1 VLVINSQKMSIVILR
16 RIPVFRTG
24 GEMCLRITKENCQST
39 ITNCF
44 RNVSSKAKPNLR
56 DVGSTKGSTKP
67 SPVKLYNQK
76 QRQQNTFWK
85 RFDKFFEVKE
95 QPPIPSK
102 ERNRTSMMYVASAVM
117 FTVGATYAAVPLYRI
132 FCQETGYGGTTQ
144 KGHDKSKVGVMKA
157 KKDRVLTVKF
167 NADIAATM
175 RWNFRPQQSEVKLF
189 AGETALA
196 FYTAKNPT
204 EKPIDGIS
212 TYNVVPFEAGQYFN
226 KIQCFC
232 FEEQRLNPGEEV
244 DMPVFFYIDP
254 EFLDDPNLEKDDI
267 ITLSYTFFESR
278 PGLVLPNMSQ

>member
-1 VLVINSQKMSIVILR
+1 MATLVKIGTQLSLNKSRTCACLIANSLR
-16 RIPVFRTG
+16 
-24 GEMCLRITKENCQST
+24 NA
-39 ITNCF
+39 
-44 RNVSSKAKPNLR
+44 SSKSPKDNPIRKFNQQQK
-56 DVGSTKGSTKP
+56 KGG
-67 SPVKLYNQK
+67 
-76 QRQQNTFWK
+76 FWK
-85 RFDKFFEVKE
+85 KFDDFFAVKE
-95 QPPIPSK
+95 EKHMSHISSK
-102 ERNRTSMMYVASAVM
+102 ERNRTTMMYVASAVIV
-117 FTVGATYAAVPLYRI
+117 TVGATYAAVPLYRI

-144 KGHDKSKVGVMKA
+144 KGHDKSKVGKMKA

-196 FYTAKNPT
+196 FYTAKNPST
-204 EKPIDGIS
+204 KPIDGIS

-254 EFLDDPNLEKDDI
+254 EFLEDPNLEKSDI
-267 ITLSYTFFESR
+267 ITLSYTFFESK
-278 PGLVLPNMSQ
+278 PGLVLPSMAQ

>member
-1 VLVINSQKMSIVILR
+1 MATLVKIGSQLSLNKTRTCAFLTANSLRNATSKSPKDNPIRKFNQQQKE
-16 RIPVFRTG
+16 G
-24 GEMCLRITKENCQST
+24 G
-39 ITNCF
+39 
-44 RNVSSKAKPNLR
+44 
-56 DVGSTKGSTKP
+56 
-67 SPVKLYNQK
+67 
-76 QRQQNTFWK
+76 FWK
-85 RFDKFFEVKE
+85 KFDGFFAVKE
-95 QPPIPSK
+95 EKFQSSK
-102 ERNRTSMMYVASAVM
+102 ERNRTTMMYVASAVIV
-117 FTVGATYAAVPLYRI
+117 TVGATYAAVPLYRI

-144 KGHDKSKVGVMKA
+144 KGHDKSKVGKMKA

-196 FYTAKNPT
+196 FYTAKNPST
-204 EKPIDGIS
+204 KPIDGIS

-254 EFLDDPNLEKDDI
+254 EFLEDPNLEKSDI
-267 ITLSYTFFESR
+267 ITLSYTFFESK
-278 PGLVLPNMSQ
+278 PGLVLPTMAQ